1 MSIFTKKKAYDFSIY
16 GFGQLINLASPLIVI
31 PFLITQCGEEGLGK
45 IGVGFSMALILNAI
59 IDYGSYIIGVREIAI
74 NRDNLT
80 VLNQKVNAI
89 YGSKFMLLALVLIVF
104 SILFFTIPFFSREK
118 ETFFLSLVIVIGQ
131 CFNPAWFFQ
140 GVENFKWISFI
151 NILSKAIYLA
161 GVFFFINDKS
171 DYIYVNLFFGLGLL
185 ISSWIG
191 FFWLLYKFKFTITVA
206 GLKKG
211 KTIIIEE
218 FSFSISQFF
227 LSIHQYFPIV
237 IVSYVLGDFA
247 AGQYRVIDQVLSLF
261 KTYLNMIFY
270 FVYANICHELNKSL
284 QGGLKVWKQYNGLN
298 FLLLLL
304 VSLVFLLNSDFIV
317 SYFNIE
323 KDQVESV
330 SYLLKIGLLIPFLI
344 SLSQPLRQLIFAFS
358 ENKIYVRITIC
369 STLLNVVLMLIFSYF
384 YGLIGTLYSILFIEF
399 VVLILYSFILKDR
412 FNSQSTIS

>member
-31 PFLITQCGEEGLGK
+31 PFLITNCGEEGLGK

-74 NRDNLT
+74 NRDNPT
-80 VLNQKVNAI
+80 ILNQKVNAI

-104 SILFFTIPFFSREK
+104 SILFLTIPFFSREK
-118 ETFFLSLVIVIGQ
+118 EMFFLSLIIVVGQ

-140 GVENFKWISFI
+140 GIENFKWISFI

-161 GVFFFINDKS
+161 GVFFFIKNES

-185 ISSWIG
+185 ISSLIG
-191 FFWLLYKFKFTITVA
+191 FFWLIRRFKFSITFS
-206 GLKKG
+206 GLQKG

-218 FSFSISQFF
+218 FSFSISQLF

-247 AGQYRVIDQVLSLF
+247 AGQYRVIDQLLSLF

-298 FLLLLL
+298 FLLLFV
-304 VSLVFLLNSDFIV
+304 VSVVFFIYSDFIV
-317 SYFNIE
+317 SYFNID
-323 KDQVESV
+323 KNQVESV

-358 ENKIYVRITIC
+358 ENRYYVRITIYT
-369 STLLNVVLMLIFSYF
+369 TLLNIVLMLIFSYF
-384 YGLIGTLYSILFIEF
+384 YGLIGTLCSILFVEF
-399 VVLILYSFILKDR
+399 IVLILYSFILKDR

>member
-31 PFLITQCGEEGLGK
+31 PFLITNCGEEGLGK

-74 NRDNLT
+74 NRDNPT
-80 VLNQKVNAI
+80 ILNQKVNAI

-104 SILFFTIPFFSREK
+104 SILFLTIPFFSREK
-118 ETFFLSLVIVIGQ
+118 EMFFLSLIIVVGQ

-140 GVENFKWISFI
+140 GIENFKWISFI

-161 GVFFFINDKS
+161 GVFFFIKNES

-191 FFWLLYKFKFTITVA
+191 FFWLIRRFKFSITLS

-211 KTIIIEE
+211 KTILKEE

-247 AGQYRVIDQVLSLF
+247 AGQYRVIDQLLSLF

-298 FLLLLL
+298 FLLLFV
-304 VSLVFLLNSDFIV
+304 VSVVFFIYSDFIV
-317 SYFNIE
+317 SYFNIDE
-323 KDQVESV
+323 NQVESV

-358 ENKIYVRITIC
+358 ENRYYVRITIYT
-369 STLLNVVLMLIFSYF
+369 TLLNIVLMLIFSYF
-384 YGLIGTLYSILFIEF
+384 YGLIGTLCSIIIVEFI
-399 VVLILYSFILKDR
+399 VLILYSFILKDR

>member
-31 PFLITQCGEEGLGK
+31 PFLITTCGEEGLGK

-74 NRDNLT
+74 HRENPT
-80 VLNQKVNAI
+80 VLNEKINAI
-89 YGSKFMLLALVLIVF
+89 YGSKFILLIFVLTLFSLLIFIV
-104 SILFFTIPFFSREK
+104 PFFSREK
-118 ETFFLSLVIVIGQ
+118 EMFFLSLVIVVGQ

-140 GVENFKWISFI
+140 GIENFKWISFI
-151 NILSKAIYLA
+151 NILSKTIYLA
-161 GVFFFINDKS
+161 GVFFFINKES
-171 DYIYVNLFFGLGLL
+171 DFIYVNLFFGLGLL
-185 ISSWIG
+185 ISSLIG
-191 FFWLLYKFKFTITVA
+191 FFWLIHSFKFKITLSN
-206 GLKKG
+206 LKKG
-211 KTIIIEE
+211 KTIIKEE
-218 FSFSISQFF
+218 FSFSVSQFF

-247 AGQYRVIDQVLSLF
+247 AGQYRIIDQLLSLF

-298 FLLLLL
+298 FLLLFV
-304 VSLVFLLNSDFIV
+304 VSLVFFFNSDYIV
-317 SYFNIE
+317 SFFNIDSNE
-323 KDQVESV
+323 IAPV
-330 SYLLKIGLLIPFLI
+330 SFLLKIGLLIPFLI

-358 ENKIYVRITIC
+358 ENRFYVRVTIY

-384 YGLIGTLYSILFIEF
+384 YGLIGTLYSILFVEF
-399 VVLILYSFILKDR
+399 IVLILYSFILKDR

>member
-31 PFLITQCGEEGLGK
+31 PFLITNCGEEGLGK

-59 IDYGSYIIGVREIAI
+59 IDYGSYIIGVRKIAI
-74 NRDNLT
+74 NRDNPII
-80 VLNQKVNAI
+80 LNQKVNAI

-104 SILFFTIPFFSREK
+104 SILFLTIPFFSREK
-118 ETFFLSLVIVIGQ
+118 ELFFLSLIIVVGQ

-140 GVENFKWISFI
+140 GVESYKWISFI
-151 NILSKAIYLA
+151 NILSKAIYLGA
-161 GVFFFINDKS
+161 VFFFINKES

-185 ISSWIG
+185 ISSLIG
-191 FFWLLYKFKFTITVA
+191 FSWLIFHHQIKISLSE
-206 GLKKG
+206 LKKG
-211 KTIIIEE
+211 KTILKEE
-218 FSFSISQFF
+218 FSFSVSQLF
-227 LSIHQYFPIV
+227 LSVHQYFPIV

-247 AGQYRVIDQVLSLF
+247 AGQYRIIDQLLSLF

-298 FLLLLL
+298 FLLLFV
-304 VSLVFLLNSDFIV
+304 VSMVFFIYSDYIV

-323 KDQVESV
+323 KNQVESV

-358 ENKIYVRITIC
+358 ENRLYVRITIYA
-369 STLLNVVLMLIFSYF
+369 TLLNIVLMLIFSYF
-384 YGLIGTLYSILFIEF
+384 YGLIGTLCSILFVEF
-399 VVLILYSFILKDR
+399 IVLILYSFILKDR